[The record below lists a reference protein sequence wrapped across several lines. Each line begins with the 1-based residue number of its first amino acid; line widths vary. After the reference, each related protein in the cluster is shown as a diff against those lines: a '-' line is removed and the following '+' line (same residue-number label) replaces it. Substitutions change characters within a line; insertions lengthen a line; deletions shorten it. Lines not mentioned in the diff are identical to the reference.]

1 MQDFFRDFFPQLN
14 AKRRKL
20 DKSEK
25 ICYITLSTLCAGE
38 VKRKKMIRD
47 TMSDRIVSAAE
58 KIVISEGA
66 GALNVRKI
74 LQSLGITNRVFY
86 NRFHNVTDV
95 LSIIY
100 EKTVLKIREN
110 LATAYDPE
118 RDFFDAVTDISVGT
132 LIMSYKNKMKFNQ
145 YIFESDS
152 RTQKNYE
159 WWTSEIEKLIE
170 YAKQRNYIDK
180 RIDSHIM
187 GYSIWCFIRGFNA
200 DAVARNMP
208 LDEAVKKFRYSFSV
222 LINGMKP

>member
-1 MQDFFRDFFPQLN
+1 
-14 AKRRKL
+14 
-20 DKSEK
+20 
-25 ICYITLSTLCAGE
+25 
-38 VKRKKMIRD
+38 MIRD

-66 GALNVRKI
+66 EALNVRKI
-74 LQSLGITNRVFY
+74 LQNLGITNRVFY
-86 NRFHNVTDV
+86 NRFHNVADV

-100 EKTVLKIREN
+100 EKTVLKIRES
-110 LATAYDPE
+110 LASAYDPE
-118 RDFFDAVTDISVGT
+118 KDFFDAVTDISVGT

-145 YIFESDS
+145 YVFESDS

-170 YAKQRNYIDK
+170 YAKQRNYINQ

-200 DAVARNMP
+200 DAVARNIP